1 MIQVKNLSKSFE
13 SSKGPKHAVHDVSFT
28 IEPGDV
34 LAFLGPNGAGKST
47 TMKMMTGF
55 LNPSE
60 GTVKYG
66 SLDIL
71 ADTKDCQKHI
81 GYVPENAPL
90 YAEMLVG
97 DFLRFCG
104 QARGIDEGFQEKLH
118 QVLKACYIE
127 NVVDEKIE
135 NLSKGYKR
143 RVSIAQA
150 LLHDPQFLILDE
162 PTDGLD
168 PNQKKQIRQLLKEQA
183 QQNKTVVISTHI
195 LEEVEAV
202 CNKVVLIADGKIKFS
217 GTVEEFK
224 KLSPSERL
232 DDVFQSLTSSVKET
246 LYA

>member
-1 MIQVKNLSKSFE
+1 MN
-13 SSKGPKHAVHDVSFT
+13 DVSFT
-28 IEPGDV
+28 VEPGDV

-55 LNPSE
+55 LTPTQ

-71 ADTKDCQKHI
+71 TEANDCQKHI

-90 YAEMLVG
+90 YTEMTVR
-97 DFLRFCG
+97 DFILFCG
-104 QARGIDEGFQEKLH
+104 ETRGLKSKLLNRLGQILKSCQIEDVIDER
-118 QVLKACYIE
+118 
-127 NVVDEKIE
+127 IE

-150 LLHDPQFLILDE
+150 LIHDPAFLILDE

-168 PNQKKQIRQLLKEQA
+168 PNQKQQIRELLKEQA
-183 QQNKTVVISTHI
+183 KENKTIVISTHI
-195 LEEVEAV
+195 LEEVEAI
-202 CNKVVLIADGKIKFS
+202 CNKVVLIADGKIKFT

-224 KLSPSERL
+224 KITPSGKL
-232 DDVFQSLTSSVKET
+232 DDVFHSLTSSVKEVA
-246 LYA
+246 YA

>member
-13 SSKGPKHAVHDVSFT
+13 SSKGLKLAVNDVSFSV
-28 IEPGDV
+28 EPGDV

-55 LNPSE
+55 LNPTG
-60 GTVKYG
+60 GTVNFGALNVQKN
-66 SLDIL
+66 
-71 ADTKDCQKHI
+71 TKECQQII

-90 YAEMLVG
+90 YSEMTVA
-97 DFLRFCG
+97 DFLQFCG
-104 QARGIDEGFQEKLH
+104 EARGLQNLEEKL
-118 QVLKACYIE
+118 KDISKSCYIE
-127 NVVDEKIE
+127 NVLDEKIE

-150 LLHDPQFLILDE
+150 LIHDPKFLILDE

-168 PNQKKQIRQLLKEQA
+168 PNQKQQIRELLKKQA
-183 QQNKTVVISTHI
+183 QQNKTIVISTHI
-195 LEEVEAV
+195 LEEVDAI

-224 KLSPSERL
+224 KNSSKGKLEE
-232 DDVFQSLTSSVKET
+232 VFRALTSSSKEV